1 MVDNPNGTDVLSM
14 NDALSLLSNPPA
26 DTAAEENE
34 AQEEPQQPEAEALDA
49 ATDNADEAP
58 DDDIDDDDAGEGEDD
73 YDDDEYEEVVEEPQ
87 QKYEVKIDGETVEVD
102 LDELRN
108 GYQRQQSFTRK
119 SMELAE
125 QRKAFEQEAAET
137 KQLRDAYAQQLDLLS
152 AQIQQTVQ
160 QEPDWRALAETM
172 SERDLFLAKTEWD
185 QYKEQQKTVEAERQ
199 RVAEQQMQDHQRNG
213 FEHFAPKPVAV
224 SVVALLEIVHV
235 GDDQRQRLLGPRGPR
250 PFSFQRVLEGAAIG
264 DAGEVVVGRKML
276 IGEPAQYRG
285 VGSTIDPPRQ
295 QIHDQEIQRCDET
308 DGPGR
313 HIGLLHQVQYQRRHR
328 GYKKQRVG
336 EPMIGIGGDRR
347 CAHGDDRNGE
357 KEVMAELS
365 GQIEQMARRS
375 P

>member
-58 DDDIDDDDAGEGEDD
+58 DDDIDDDEAADGEDD
-73 YDDDEYEEVVEEPQ
+73 YDDDEDDEVVEEPQ

-119 SMELAE
+119 SMELAN
-125 QRKAFEQEAAET
+125 QRKAFEQEAAEV
-137 KQLRDAYAQQLDLLS
+137 KQMRDTYAQQLDLLS

-199 RVAEQQMQDHQRNG
+199 RVAEQQMQDNQRNLEKHLQHQRADMLHRIPDWQNDDIRENERQEVIKYAQRRIG
-213 FEHFAPKPVAV
+213 FSEEEIANASDARAIELLYKAWKWDNLQSKKPAAKKRTRQAPKMAKAGRPKTKREVATR
-224 SVVALLEIVHV
+224 S
-235 GDDQRQRLLGPRGPR
+235 RQEAKKR
-250 PFSFQRVLEGAAIG
+250 FQ
-264 DAGEVVVGRKML
+264 DAGTVDAAVEYLMGR
-276 IGEPAQYRG
+276 
-285 VGSTIDPPRQ
+285 
-295 QIHDQEIQRCDET
+295 
-308 DGPGR
+308 
-313 HIGLLHQVQYQRRHR
+313 
-328 GYKKQRVG
+328 
-336 EPMIGIGGDRR
+336 
-347 CAHGDDRNGE
+347 
-357 KEVMAELS
+357 
-365 GQIEQMARRS
+365 
-375 P
+375 

>member
-34 AQEEPQQPEAEALDA
+34 AQEEPKQPEAEALDA

-58 DDDIDDDDAGEGEDD
+58 DDDIDDDEAADGEDD
-73 YDDDEYEEVVEEPQ
+73 YDDDEDDEVVEEPQ

-119 SMELAE
+119 SMELAN
-125 QRKAFEQEAAET
+125 QRKAFEQEAAEV
-137 KQLRDAYAQQLDLLS
+137 KQMRDTYAQQLDLLS

-199 RVAEQQMQDHQRNG
+199 RVAEQQMQDRQRNLEKHLQHQRADMLHRIPDWQNDETRETERQEVIKYAQRRIG
-213 FEHFAPKPVAV
+213 FSEEEIANASDARAIELLYKAWKWDNLQSKKPAAKKRTRQAPKMAKAGRPKTKREVATR
-224 SVVALLEIVHV
+224 S
-235 GDDQRQRLLGPRGPR
+235 RQEAKKR
-250 PFSFQRVLEGAAIG
+250 FQ
-264 DAGEVVVGRKML
+264 DAGTVDAAVEYLMGR
-276 IGEPAQYRG
+276 
-285 VGSTIDPPRQ
+285 
-295 QIHDQEIQRCDET
+295 
-308 DGPGR
+308 
-313 HIGLLHQVQYQRRHR
+313 
-328 GYKKQRVG
+328 
-336 EPMIGIGGDRR
+336 
-347 CAHGDDRNGE
+347 
-357 KEVMAELS
+357 
-365 GQIEQMARRS
+365 
-375 P
+375 

>member
-58 DDDIDDDDAGEGEDD
+58 DDDIDDDEAADGEDD
-73 YDDDEYEEVVEEPQ
+73 YDDDEDDEVVEEPQ

-119 SMELAE
+119 SMELAN
-125 QRKAFEQEAAET
+125 QRKAFEQEAAEV
-137 KQLRDAYAQQLDLLS
+137 KQMRDTYAQQLDLLS

-199 RVAEQQMQDHQRNG
+199 RVAEQQMQDRQRNLEKHLQHQRADMLHRIPDWQNDETRETERQEVIKYAQRRIG
-213 FEHFAPKPVAV
+213 FSEEEIANASDARAIELLYKAWKWDNLQSKKPAAKKRTRQAPKMAKAGRPKTKREVATR
-224 SVVALLEIVHV
+224 S
-235 GDDQRQRLLGPRGPR
+235 RQEAKKR
-250 PFSFQRVLEGAAIG
+250 FQ
-264 DAGEVVVGRKML
+264 DAGTVDAAVEYLMGR
-276 IGEPAQYRG
+276 
-285 VGSTIDPPRQ
+285 
-295 QIHDQEIQRCDET
+295 
-308 DGPGR
+308 
-313 HIGLLHQVQYQRRHR
+313 
-328 GYKKQRVG
+328 
-336 EPMIGIGGDRR
+336 
-347 CAHGDDRNGE
+347 
-357 KEVMAELS
+357 
-365 GQIEQMARRS
+365 
-375 P
+375 

>member
-58 DDDIDDDDAGEGEDD
+58 DDDIDDDEAADGEDD
-73 YDDDEYEEVVEEPQ
+73 YDDDEDDEDVEEHQ

-119 SMELAE
+119 SMELAN
-125 QRKAFEQEAAET
+125 QRKAFEQEAAEV
-137 KQLRDAYAQQLDLLS
+137 KQMRDTYAQQLDLLS

-199 RVAEQQMQDHQRNG
+199 RVAEQQMQDNQRNLEKHLQHQRADMLHRIPDWQNDDIRENERQEVIKYAQRRIG
-213 FEHFAPKPVAV
+213 FSEEEIANASDARALELLYKAWKWDNLQSKKPAAKKRTRQAPKMAKAGRPKTKREVATR
-224 SVVALLEIVHV
+224 S
-235 GDDQRQRLLGPRGPR
+235 RQEAKKR
-250 PFSFQRVLEGAAIG
+250 FQ
-264 DAGEVVVGRKML
+264 DAGTVDAAVEYLMGR
-276 IGEPAQYRG
+276 
-285 VGSTIDPPRQ
+285 
-295 QIHDQEIQRCDET
+295 
-308 DGPGR
+308 
-313 HIGLLHQVQYQRRHR
+313 
-328 GYKKQRVG
+328 
-336 EPMIGIGGDRR
+336 
-347 CAHGDDRNGE
+347 
-357 KEVMAELS
+357 
-365 GQIEQMARRS
+365 
-375 P
+375 

>member
-58 DDDIDDDDAGEGEDD
+58 DDDIDDDEAADGEDD
-73 YDDDEYEEVVEEPQ
+73 YDDDEDDEVVEEPQ

-119 SMELAE
+119 SMELAN
-125 QRKAFEQEAAET
+125 QRKAFEQEAAEV
-137 KQLRDAYAQQLDLLS
+137 KQMRDTYAQQLDLLS

-199 RVAEQQMQDHQRNG
+199 RVAEQQMQDNQRNLEKHLQHQRADMLHRIPDWQNDETRETERQEVIKYAQRRIG
-213 FEHFAPKPVAV
+213 FSEEEIANASDARAIELLYKAWKWDNLQSKKPAAKKRTRQAPKMAKAGRPKTKREVATR
-224 SVVALLEIVHV
+224 S
-235 GDDQRQRLLGPRGPR
+235 RQEAKKR
-250 PFSFQRVLEGAAIG
+250 FQ
-264 DAGEVVVGRKML
+264 DAGTVDAAVEYLMGR
-276 IGEPAQYRG
+276 
-285 VGSTIDPPRQ
+285 
-295 QIHDQEIQRCDET
+295 
-308 DGPGR
+308 
-313 HIGLLHQVQYQRRHR
+313 
-328 GYKKQRVG
+328 
-336 EPMIGIGGDRR
+336 
-347 CAHGDDRNGE
+347 
-357 KEVMAELS
+357 
-365 GQIEQMARRS
+365 
-375 P
+375 